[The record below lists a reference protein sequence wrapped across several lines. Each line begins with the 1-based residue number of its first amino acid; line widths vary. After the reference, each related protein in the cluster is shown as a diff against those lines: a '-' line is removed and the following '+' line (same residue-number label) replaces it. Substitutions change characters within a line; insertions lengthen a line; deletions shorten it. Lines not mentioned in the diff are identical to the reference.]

1 MIQNPHPTRAEV
13 SDVANAVY
21 EGADALMLSG
31 ETSVGKYP
39 FKCVEYMRDIALNA
53 ERSETLKF
61 QDGFKQETDWHTL
74 AATSVELVEKID
86 ADAIVVLTRSGFTAN
101 LISRAR
107 PKVPVYAFTNN
118 KETQGKLSLASSVEN
133 LFMKFGANHEKTINS
148 AFNVL
153 KDKLKLRGRKKFV
166 VISGIFSDIYA
177 DAIQI
182 RFMD

>member
-1 MIQNPHPTRAEV
+1 MIFESNGKILLTSEYLV
-13 SDVANAVY
+13 LD
-21 EGADALMLSG
+21 GAISLALPSKL
-31 ETSVGKYP
+31 T
-39 FKCVEYMRDIALNA
+39 
-53 ERSETLKF
+53 
-61 QDGFKQETDWHTL
+61 QEL
-74 AATSVELVEKID
+74 FVEKID